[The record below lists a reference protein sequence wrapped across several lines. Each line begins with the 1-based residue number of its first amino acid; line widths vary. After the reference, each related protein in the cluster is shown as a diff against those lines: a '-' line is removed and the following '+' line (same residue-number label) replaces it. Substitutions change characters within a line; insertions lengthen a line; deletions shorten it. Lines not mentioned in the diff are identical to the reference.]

1 MINLDAMLKN
11 MPIHQSFYLRGVLNS
26 LMPEFMDPYDRAI
39 TENNISG
46 ESIEMLRGLVQDLAP
61 NFNEAEEGF
70 VGSFGY
76 DDINKKYN
84 LKNLLRQEGLD
95 VDTFEKQVK
104 MGLGLFD
111 VYKENGRM
119 VIKDQ
124 YDFPT
129 VGEWKEFNELKS
141 LKDYAQASIQQPRKT
156 PYFAARAYGERMMA
170 EGDEGNLKINITIPD
185 EPQVIDIDFDNDI
198 EPTAATFVFEGP
210 MTNKRKTLWDKF
222 TGMLITPAEAQ
233 TGSSNDNVDLVG
245 LNDLKT
251 SRDLMRAGKAP
262 FPMDGS
268 DEYGRMNAA
277 QRAIADESSDY

>member
-1 MINLDAMLKN
+1 MLKN

-26 LMPEFMDPYDRAI
+26 LLPEFMDPYDRAI

-61 NFNEAEEGF
+61 NFDKAEEGF

-111 VYKENGRM
+111 VYKENGKM

-129 VGEWKEFNELKS
+129 IGNWKEFNELKT
-141 LKDYAQASIQQPRKT
+141 LKDYAQASIKQPRKT
-156 PYFAARAYGERMMA
+156 PYFVARAYGERMIA
-170 EGDEGNLKINITIPD
+170 EGDEVFVQIHATADGMDADFGHFIKLADGKVKEFWLYD
-185 EPQVIDIDFDNDI
+185 DSQKMVEAMKDI
-198 EPTAATFVFEGP
+198 
-210 MTNKRKTLWDKF
+210 
-222 TGMLITPAEAQ
+222 
-233 TGSSNDNVDLVG
+233 S
-245 LNDLKT
+245 
-251 SRDLMRAGKAP
+251 
-262 FPMDGS
+262 
-268 DEYGRMNAA
+268 
-277 QRAIADESSDY
+277 

>member
-61 NFNEAEEGF
+61 NFDKAEEGF

-111 VYKENGRM
+111 VYKENGRI

-124 YDFPT
+124 YDFPAI
-129 VGEWKEFNELKS
+129 GEWKEFNELKT

-156 PYFAARAYGERMMA
+156 PYFVARAYGERMIA

-210 MTNKRKTLWDKF
+210 MTNLRKKLWNEF
-222 TGMLITPAEAQ
+222 TGMFESEPSMPLPKPKPSVQMEVPIPKQDFEGPTGLQQIITLGEDIA
-233 TGSSNDNVDLVG
+233 
-245 LNDLKT
+245 
-251 SRDLMRAGKAP
+251 AP
-262 FPMDGS
+262 FTEKM
-268 DEYGRMNAA
+268 
-277 QRAIADESSDY
+277 

>member
-26 LMPEFMDPYDRAI
+26 LMPEFMNPYDRAI

-46 ESIEMLRGLVQDLAP
+46 ESIEMLRGLVQDLVP
-61 NFNEAEEGF
+61 NFDEAEEGF
-70 VGSFGY
+70 VGLFDY
-76 DDINKKYN
+76 KDINNKYH
-84 LKNLLRQEGLD
+84 LKNLLRQEGLNI
-95 VDTFEKQVK
+95 DTFEKQVK
-104 MGLGLFD
+104 MGLGGFR
-111 VYKENGRM
+111 VYKENNRI
-119 VIKDQ
+119 VIKDM

-129 VGEWKEFNELKS
+129 IGKWKEFNELKT
-141 LKDYAQASIQQPRKT
+141 LMDYAEASIQQPRKT
-156 PYFAARAYGERMMA
+156 PYFVARAYGERMMA
-170 EGDEGNLKINITIPD
+170 EGDDGNLKVNITIPN

-198 EPTAATFVFEGP
+198 EPNAETFVFEGP
-210 MTNKRKTLWDKF
+210 MTNKRKILWDKF
-222 TGMLITPAEAQ
+222 TSMLITPAEAQ

-268 DEYGRMNAA
+268 DEYGRMNDA

>member
-1 MINLDAMLKN
+1 MQFLNYDAMLKN

-26 LMPEFMDPYDRAI
+26 LLPEFMDPYDRAI

-46 ESIEMLRGLVQDLAP
+46 ESIEMLRGLVRDLVP
-61 NFNEAEEGF
+61 NFDEAEEGF

-111 VYKENGRM
+111 VYKENGRI

-129 VGEWKEFNELKS
+129 IGEWKEFNELKT

-156 PYFAARAYGERMMA
+156 PYFVARAYGERMIA

-185 EPQVIDIDFDNDI
+185 KPQVIDIDFDNDI
-198 EPTAATFVFEGP
+198 EPNAASFVFEGP
-210 MTNKRKTLWDKF
+210 MTNMRQKLWNKF
-222 TGMLITPAEAQ
+222 TGMFSSSDNAEPLMPLPKSKPERTVDIPLPASKQDMLAKRDAMQSGQAEAF
-233 TGSSNDNVDLVG
+233 SEN
-245 LNDLKT
+245 
-251 SRDLMRAGKAP
+251 
-262 FPMDGS
+262 
-268 DEYGRMNAA
+268 
-277 QRAIADESSDY
+277 IA